1 MRLIDAEGIRIKP
14 ECMHDICGMAM
25 IRVED
30 IVRIINEQPTIRR
43 RSGGW
48 ISVPLK
54 RARICSCC
62 GCDEPYKFADDDA
75 DIYNFCPHC
84 GADMRGAICE

>member
-14 ECMHDICGMAM
+14 EFMHDVCGMAM

-30 IVRIINEQPTIRR
+30 IVRILNEQPTIHPKRGR
-43 RSGGW
+43 W
-48 ISVPLK
+48 ESVPLK

-62 GCDEPYKFADDDA
+62 GHDEPYKFADDDTP
-75 DIYNFCPHC
+75 IYNFCPHC
-84 GADMRGAICE
+84 GADMREVTT